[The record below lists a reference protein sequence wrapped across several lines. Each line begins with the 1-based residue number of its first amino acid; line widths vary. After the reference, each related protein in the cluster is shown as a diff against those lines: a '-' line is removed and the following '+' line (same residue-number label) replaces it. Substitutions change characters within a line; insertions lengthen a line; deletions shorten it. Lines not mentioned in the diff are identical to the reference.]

1 MTPTDELK
9 HQIKQLFSRPTDES
23 PPTYQQID
31 CQKQVGG
38 TDCGLFAIANAMEVL
53 AGNDVSQVVFDQTM
67 MRKHLASCF
76 ENNKMTPFPKY
87 RVNRSPNEPNTKCKQ
102 SDSEWKSPRRSQ
114 RLKDQHKKAEGTE
127 FTLRTSNRFVIPSD
141 KPQKKQIPSTSCHTV
156 NSTAQIKNR
165 CKSDIIYNISDVNL
179 SLAEQAVLEK
189 GFNFCPTTK
198 APNKDR
204 VLDDVYAFTRKLR
217 LKEHFHSENRPTD
230 KITEGVDSEQC
241 EFNMKLRNPYY
252 NPSTGPSTALRS
264 YIAAIKS
271 DVTDLLKR
279 PPNHKSNMSAEER
292 AALSSL
298 ALRKDIKIQPADKG
312 GKVVIMNQA
321 DYVSKCEEDLA
332 NTNFYEKLTEDPTSQ
347 YTKEIEEILVKMEK
361 EEMINDNDREFLTEH
376 LECPKT
382 PTFYGLPKIHKSF
395 TKFPPL
401 RPIVSNVDSCT
412 RRISEYLDSFL
423 KFQARGCGSFIR
435 DTKHFLQKLKELNKS
450 DIPAGSIL
458 VTMDVAALY
467 TNIDHDEGAD
477 ACYEKLENRKN
488 KTISSKMLRSLMM
501 LVLKSNAFR
510 FGNSIY
516 KQVKGTCMG
525 TPMAPNYANLFMD
538 RLENNIISSFQNDTG
553 LAPLVWYRYIDDI
566 FFIWTS
572 GEESLDNFIEHA
584 QKYSENQNMKST
596 IKFEVNKSTAAVN
609 FLDVTVSLKDQKL
622 QSNLYSKPTDAFL
635 YLNKASSHPRHV
647 TNNIPK
653 GQFIRI
659 RRICSEKADYFSNC
673 NRLCAFFVKRGYD
686 SRFLNKIVGE
696 VSKLDRDSL
705 LEDREKTAKDPQ
717 MIFVC
722 EWHPLLA
729 SVPAILK
736 KHYPVLQNDT
746 KTAAIFPSHPIVAYR
761 RPKCIKNIVVKNRPE
776 KSEGEKPKTTKKCG
790 NCKLCP
796 QIRTAE
802 SITNPQKN
810 IKIEIKD
817 GGTCRSKGVVYAAI
831 CKKCDKIYVGQT
843 GDQLK
848 DRFSK
853 HRYDAKKRPDNC
865 ELADHFHKDHSIDKD
880 MEVLILQSGLTKSE
894 RQREHEEDRWI
905 CRLQTM
911 ASTGINTKT
920 EYFAKEMYTSFG
932 RISASTRL

>member
-1 MTPTDELK
+1 
-9 HQIKQLFSRPTDES
+9 
-23 PPTYQQID
+23 
-31 CQKQVGG
+31 
-38 TDCGLFAIANAMEVL
+38 
-53 AGNDVSQVVFDQTM
+53 
-67 MRKHLASCF
+67 
-76 ENNKMTPFPKY
+76 
-87 RVNRSPNEPNTKCKQ
+87 
-102 SDSEWKSPRRSQ
+102 
-114 RLKDQHKKAEGTE
+114 
-127 FTLRTSNRFVIPSD
+127 
-141 KPQKKQIPSTSCHTV
+141 
-156 NSTAQIKNR
+156 
-165 CKSDIIYNISDVNL
+165 
-179 SLAEQAVLEK
+179 
-189 GFNFCPTTK
+189 
-198 APNKDR
+198 
-204 VLDDVYAFTRKLR
+204 
-217 LKEHFHSENRPTD
+217 
-230 KITEGVDSEQC
+230 
-241 EFNMKLRNPYY
+241 
-252 NPSTGPSTALRS
+252 
-264 YIAAIKS
+264 
-271 DVTDLLKR
+271 
-279 PPNHKSNMSAEER
+279 
-292 AALSSL
+292 
-298 ALRKDIKIQPADKG
+298 
-312 GKVVIMNQA
+312 
-321 DYVSKCEEDLA
+321 
-332 NTNFYEKLTEDPTSQ
+332 
-347 YTKEIEEILVKMEK
+347 
-361 EEMINDNDREFLTEH
+361 
-376 LECPKT
+376 
-382 PTFYGLPKIHKSF
+382 
-395 TKFPPL
+395 
-401 RPIVSNVDSCT
+401 
-412 RRISEYLDSFL
+412 
-423 KFQARGCGSFIR
+423 
-435 DTKHFLQKLKELNKS
+435 
-450 DIPAGSIL
+450 
-458 VTMDVAALY
+458 MDVAALY

-761 RPKCIKNIVVKNRPE
+761 RPKCIKNIVVKNQR
-776 KSEGEKPKTTKKCG
+776 G
-790 NCKLCP
+790 
-796 QIRTAE
+796 
-802 SITNPQKN
+802 
-810 IKIEIKD
+810 
-817 GGTCRSKGVVYAAI
+817 RSP
-831 CKKCDKIYVGQT
+831 
-843 GDQLK
+843 
-848 DRFSK
+848 
-853 HRYDAKKRPDNC
+853 KRPRNVGTASFVHKF
-865 ELADHFHKDHSIDKD
+865 EPQNRSQILKITSKSKSRMGGHADQKVSS
-880 MEVLILQSGLTKSE
+880 MQRSVKSVT
-894 RQREHEEDRWI
+894 R
-905 CRLQTM
+905 
-911 ASTGINTKT
+911 
-920 EYFAKEMYTSFG
+920 YTSDKPE
-932 RISASTRL
+932 IT